1 MYTLRERIKLLLIKR
16 LFSFNFPL
24 TLFEDIIVIYD
35 NIQKVLRMK
44 NKYEDEYGII
54 NLTGKKTD
62 PNIFTKKLDKI
73 AKRLQIK
80 MKNKE
85 KQKKEYRTFKDED
98 GWITT
103 AIDTSLDNP
112 YEPNTKVYEF
122 EGKKYIFDGTSG
134 ETTLWYDFQNMH
146 KITENLASG
155 AIGCNVE
162 EGWVVVPVYDLDDH
176 EKDVGKVMDK
186 IELVTNLVNAGF
198 KVCVCCQ
205 AGINRSNT
213 ILIGTLMNLDTSG
226 TKVKHLWNKYYAKVR
241 KVVSYAYSFPEIK
254 GSCKIAVQRLKYGE
268 SAQPLQTIP
277 HYAYLSKDFYPLRR
291 PWKQLEK
298 K

>member
-162 EGWVVVPVYDLDDH
+162 DGWVVVPVYDLDDH

-186 IELVTNLVNAGF
+186 IELVTNLVNSGF
-198 KVCVCCQ
+198 KVVVACM

-213 ILIGTLMNLDTSG
+213 ILIGALMNMDNSG
-226 TKVKHLWNKYYAKVR
+226 MKIKHMWNKYLKLVR
-241 KVVSYAYSFPEIK
+241 SKVSYAYPFPEIQ
-254 GSCKIAVQRLKYGE
+254 GTCKIAVAKLKYGDIQQQL
-268 SAQPLQTIP
+268 QPIP
-277 HYAYLSKDFYPLRR
+277 HFAYLREFYSLKR
-291 PWKQLEK
+291 KYKNE
-298 K
+298 